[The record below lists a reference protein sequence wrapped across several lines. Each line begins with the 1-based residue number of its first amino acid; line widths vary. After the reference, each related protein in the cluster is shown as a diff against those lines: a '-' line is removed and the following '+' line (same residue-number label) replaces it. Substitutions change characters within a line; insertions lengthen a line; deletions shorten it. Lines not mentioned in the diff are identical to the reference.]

1 MKIIKQDKEQEPQ
14 YRKTIEYIDGWKITN
29 IYPIL
34 TKEENEKRKE
44 EILTKLYYEFTK
56 NNT

>member
-1 MKIIKQDKEQEPQ
+1 VKIIKQDKEQEPQ